1 MCLVNSIY
9 STVQNH
15 LIVQCIFVFQNM
27 IEKPEDRQIVK
38 ENCISMVQCK
48 AIKQLELIEQKKF
61 DDEDI
66 QVIVTVTI
74 IILMLTI
81 VNTYNYNI
89 NSCKLDI
96 QVIITVIIIII

>member
-1 MCLVNSIY
+1 
-9 STVQNH
+9 
-15 LIVQCIFVFQNM
+15 M

-66 QVIVTVTI
+66 QVI
-74 IILMLTI
+74 
-81 VNTYNYNI
+81 
-89 NSCKLDI
+89 
-96 QVIITVIIIII
+96 ITVIIII

>member
-1 MCLVNSIY
+1 MSTWSWNRPSNAIFMVPLVQKIS
-9 STVQNH
+9 SQFCDRMTC
-15 LIVQCIFVFQNM
+15 IVQNM

-66 QVIVTVTI
+66 QVSQLICI
-74 IILMLTI
+74 I
-81 VNTYNYNI
+81 NI
-89 NSCKLDI
+89 FL
-96 QVIITVIIIII
+96 VRRVVVVV

>member
-1 MCLVNSIY
+1 MLHGKINLQKY
-9 STVQNH
+9 H
-15 LIVQCIFVFQNM
+15 LIFQLIFVFQNM

-66 QVIVTVTI
+66 QVI
-74 IILMLTI
+74 
-81 VNTYNYNI
+81 
-89 NSCKLDI
+89 
-96 QVIITVIIIII
+96 ITVIFRI